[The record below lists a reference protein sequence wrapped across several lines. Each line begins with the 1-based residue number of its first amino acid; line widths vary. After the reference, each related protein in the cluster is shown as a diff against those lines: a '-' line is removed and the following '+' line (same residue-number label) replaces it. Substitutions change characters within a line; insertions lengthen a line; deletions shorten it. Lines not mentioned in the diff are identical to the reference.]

1 MAPVGG
7 MSTLI
12 NDPLPVGY
20 EIVPP
25 DDALMFD
32 VMKTA
37 QARGLMVI
45 SDGRRVILASA
56 PRSGYHRVGA
66 CIKNTNPRPN

>member
-7 MSTLI
+7 MSALM
-12 NDPLPVGY
+12 NGPLPAGY
-20 EIVPP
+20 ALIPP

-45 SDGRRVILASA
+45 SDGRRVILASE

-66 CIKNTNPRPN
+66 CIKNTNSQPN

>member
-7 MSTLI
+7 MSTPM
-12 NDPLPVGY
+12 NDPLPAGY
-20 EIVPP
+20 EIIPP
-25 DDALMFD
+25 DDVLMVD

-45 SDGRRVILASA
+45 SDGHRVILASE
-56 PRSGYHRVGA
+56 PRSGYYRVGA
-66 CIKNTNPRPN
+66 CIMNANPRPN